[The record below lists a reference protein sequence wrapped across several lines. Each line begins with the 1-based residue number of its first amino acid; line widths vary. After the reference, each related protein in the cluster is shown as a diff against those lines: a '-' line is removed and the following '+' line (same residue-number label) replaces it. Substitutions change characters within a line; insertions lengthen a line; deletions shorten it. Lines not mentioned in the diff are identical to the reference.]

1 MENNASKVEL
11 RRISLELLV
20 TSIFFCWASWVALY
34 TIDSDRRQ
42 PCGFIV

>member
-20 TSIFFCWASWVALY
+20 TSIFFVGQVGLHC
-34 TIDSDRRQ
+34 IQ
-42 PCGFIV
+42 